1 MAILGAGTIANKMAA
16 TITRMET
23 VEAYAI
29 AARDLD
35 RAQSFAAKYG
45 IEKAYGSYEQML
57 ADDAVDLVYIAVPH
71 SHHNQFARQCLEAEK
86 HVLCEKPFMV
96 NEKQAREIY
105 ELAESRHLLAA
116 EAMWTRYMPSRDMIR
131 RVIDSG
137 AIGEV
142 TSLTAN
148 LGYELENVK
157 RIWAPDLAGGA
168 LLDVGCYLVHFA
180 RMIFGEQVRSLQSAA
195 VFRNGVDMAD
205 SISMTFE
212 GGKLATMQ
220 CNVYAAQ
227 DRRGTI
233 FGTKGYL

>member
-116 EAMWTRYMPSRDMIR
+116 EAMWTRYMGIR
-131 RVIDSG
+131 PEAWAVGGSI
-137 AIGEV
+137 AATIGEV
-142 TSLTAN
+142 ELRGQDQVVTFCLGQTPVRAILNADEAVRAGCELGLSLHAN
-148 LGYELENVK
+148 RCHFFDPETEK
-157 RIWAPDLAGGA
+157 RL
-168 LLDVGCYLVHFA
+168 
-180 RMIFGEQVRSLQSAA
+180 
-195 VFRNGVDMAD
+195 
-205 SISMTFE
+205 
-212 GGKLATMQ
+212 
-220 CNVYAAQ
+220 
-227 DRRGTI
+227 
-233 FGTKGYL
+233 